1 MRKYVTIFNR
11 EVHLGLLAMLCTIIL
26 LSSALATV
34 YFTKTIDH
42 QAIIISDG
50 KIQTYSDPLC
60 TQTLDSHDWG
70 EFNVSLGDDVKTLE
84 FYLKN
89 EGNVEINVTWR
100 ASAFTSYNAA
110 AIQYETSSW
119 ILYLVKVEAGETR
132 LKPENA
138 TVPDKIHLSPG
149 QVAHLKFY
157 LTAIANSAAEPFT
170 FHTTFSSQDN

>member
-11 EVHLGLLAMLCTIIL
+11 EVHLCLLAMLFVIVL

-34 YFTKTIDH
+34 YFTKTIAH
-42 QAIIISDG
+42 QASIISDG
-50 KIQTYSDPLC
+50 KIQTYSDPSCMYVLN
-60 TQTLDSHDWG
+60 SHDWG
-70 EFNVSLGDDVKTLE
+70 EFNVSLGDNVKTLE

-100 ASAFTSYNAA
+100 ASAFTSYNAT

-170 FHTTFSSQDN
+170 FQTTFSSQDN